1 MEKNILNNQKGVVFI
16 LALIILIVLTLIG
29 LSAIGTSI
37 FETKISGHERFAS
50 NAFYAA
56 EGGLDVG
63 INHLPDITSYG
74 PLPIGPD
81 EEYWSGRIT
90 DYSSPQPSINLG
102 LALKPGYETTWEF
115 KRYQVCAS
123 GKSFDARKEVEAQV
137 LFGPYAAGTSYNN

>member
-1 MEKNILNNQKGVVFI
+1 MESNILNNEKGVVFI

-63 INHLPDITSYG
+63 INQIPDIAAYSG
-74 PLPIGPD
+74 NIGPD
-81 EEYWSGRIT
+81 ETYRSGRIT
-90 DYSSPQPSINLG
+90 DSSPQPSINLG
-102 LALKPGYETTWEF
+102 LALRPGYEITWEF
-115 KRYQVCAS
+115 KRYQVCAT
-123 GKSFDARKEVEAQV
+123 GQSFDARKEVEAQV